1 MKKYIIKFEY
11 VQKYDCESE
20 IEANSYEEAMDLF
33 EEKPLSMLNRH
44 TSVPFK
50 DIPKEEPIFHV
61 SSVTENDKEVYKDIR
76 KIKAELTV

>member
-11 VQKYDCESE
+11 VKKYDCESE

-50 DIPKEEPIFHV
+50 DVPKEEPIFHV
-61 SSVTENDKEVYKDIR
+61 SSVTENGKEVYKDIR

>member
-33 EEKPLSMLNRH
+33 EEKPLSMLH
-44 TSVPFK
+44 KHISVPFK
-50 DIPKEEPIFHV
+50 DIPEEEPIFHV
-61 SSVTENDKEVYKDIR
+61 SSVTENGKEVYKDIR

>member
-11 VQKYDCESE
+11 VERYDCEAE

-50 DIPKEEPIFHV
+50 DIPEEEPIFHV
-61 SSVTENDKEVYKDIR
+61 SSVTENGKEVYKDIR
-76 KIKAELTV
+76 KFKAELTV

>member
-20 IEANSYEEAMDLF
+20 IEANSYEEAMDAF
-33 EEKPLSMLNRH
+33 EKKPLGMLNRH
-44 TSVPFK
+44 ISVPFK
-50 DIPKEEPIFHV
+50 DIPEEEPIFHV
-61 SSVTENDKEVYKDIR
+61 SSVTENGKEVYKDIR